1 MERRKPRRNEEKK
14 IEISA
19 KGKPFVPGTHV
30 EFVYH
35 RHHYKGTIEKQLRN
49 SAIIIFD
56 PEFENTVTAIELKQK
71 IVISYSKMQMIK

>member
-30 EFVYH
+30 KFVYH
-35 RHHYKGTIEKQLRN
+35 HHHYKGTIEKQLRN

-56 PEFENTVTAIELKQK
+56 PEFENTVTAIELKQR
-71 IVISYSKMQMIK
+71 IVISYSKMQVIK

>member
-30 EFVYH
+30 KFVYH
-35 RHHYKGTIEKQLRN
+35 RHHYKG
-49 SAIIIFD
+49 IIIFD
-56 PEFENTVTAIELKQK
+56 PEFENTVTAIELKQR
-71 IVISYSKMQMIK
+71 IVISYSKMQVIK

>member
-19 KGKPFVPGTHV
+19 KGKPFVPGTHAKC
-30 EFVYH
+30 VYH

-71 IVISYSKMQMIK
+71 IVISYSKMQVIK

>member
-30 EFVYH
+30 KFVYH

-49 SAIIIFD
+49 SLSAR
-56 PEFENTVTAIELKQK
+56 
-71 IVISYSKMQMIK
+71 

>member
-30 EFVYH
+30 KFVYH
-35 RHHYKGTIEKQLRN
+35 RHHYNGTIEKQLRN

-56 PEFENTVTAIELKQK
+56 PEFENTVTAIELKQR
-71 IVISYSKMQMIK
+71 IVISYSKMQVIK

>member
-30 EFVYH
+30 KFVYH
-35 RHHYKGTIEKQLRN
+35 RHHYKGTIKKQLRN

-71 IVISYSKMQMIK
+71 IVISYSKMQVIK

>member
-30 EFVYH
+30 KFVYH
-35 RHHYKGTIEKQLRN
+35 RHHDKGTIEKQLRN

-56 PEFENTVTAIELKQK
+56 PEFENTVTAIELKQR
-71 IVISYSKMQMIK
+71 IVISYSKMQVIK